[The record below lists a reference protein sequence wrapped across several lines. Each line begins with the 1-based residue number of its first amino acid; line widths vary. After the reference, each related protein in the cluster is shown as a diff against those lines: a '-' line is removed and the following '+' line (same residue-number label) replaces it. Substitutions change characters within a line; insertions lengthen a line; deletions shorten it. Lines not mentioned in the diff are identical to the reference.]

1 MAPEPPFAEVVAEAL
16 RNSGLTLRGL
26 CREADLDP
34 SFFSKVLAGKR
45 NPPWDEPVLRRIA
58 KVLSLDEAELIVAAG
73 KIPSEWSKLWT
84 DKDLFRDVHQS
95 LHGAVPRHR
104 KIVAQATIPAPKAP
118 PKRTTPAAPL
128 SPRPAPILPSRG
140 LAEELL

>member
-1 MAPEPPFAEVVAEAL
+1 MVPEPPFAQVVAQAL
-16 RNSGLTLRGL
+16 EHSGLTLRGL

-73 KIPSEWSKLWT
+73 RIPSEWSRLWS
-84 DKDLFRDVHQS
+84 DRDLFQSVHRQ
-95 LHGAVPRHR
+95 A
-104 KIVAQATIPAPKAP
+104 KIGAQAPIPAPKAP
-118 PKRTTPAAPL
+118 QRRTP
-128 SPRPAPILPSRG
+128 SPAPVSQRPSPIIPSRA

>member
-1 MAPEPPFAEVVAEAL
+1 MAPEPPFAQVVSEAL
-16 RNSGLTLRGL
+16 EHSGLTLRGL

-58 KVLSLDEAELIVAAG
+58 KVLALDEAELIVAAG
-73 KIPSEWSKLWT
+73 KIPSEWSRLWS
-84 DKDLFRDVHQS
+84 DRALFQSVHNSVHSGKQI
-95 LHGAVPRHR
+95 VPPGRSR
-104 KIVAQATIPAPKAP
+104 PDAGTIPAPKARP
-118 PKRTTPAAPL
+118 TSSQPAAVKTL
-128 SPRPAPILPSRG
+128 PIVPSRA